1 MKMVAGSPKQK
12 EIIKDIDALRKKM
25 GLDKIKESRG
35 FFTRGKSPEQK
46 GKNLLRVMKSDLEK
60 KLKGVPHSLS
70 PDKTGTQIVIK
81 V

>member
-1 MKMVAGSPKQK
+1 
-12 EIIKDIDALRKKM
+12 M
-25 GLDKIKESRG
+25 GLDSKIDESRG

-46 GKNLLRVMKSDLEK
+46 GKTLLRVMKSDLEK

-81 V
+81 VRPEMLTKLKS